1 MDLKEKIVGITFG
14 IRFNRSFRVPEIS
27 GEMIDDILY
36 GNKTPFGT
44 EFFPKVQETAR
55 ENTLFNNK
63 TNEYLRINTDDII
76 LGIEIK
82 DDFEK
87 KFEWLK
93 NEVLTYFKDTL
104 FKEYGLKNIRRIG
117 IVFSHKVEKDPNLDS
132 AIKVLTKDKI
142 DAVDNVN
149 ISFSKKL
156 PATDALIRKDVN
168 DYKNTIYNITEMD
181 NAILAELDYQYYYN
195 PPIEDLRECFVDKVL
210 ADAKTFLEGSY
221 YNWLKLENKNAED
234 K

>member
-55 ENTLFNNK
+55 EKTLFNNK

-93 NEVLTYFKDTL
+93 SEVLTYFKDIL
-104 FKEYGLKNIRRIG
+104 FKDYGLKNIRRVG

-156 PATDALIRKDVN
+156 PATDALIRKNVN

-221 YNWLKLENKNAED
+221 YNWLKLEKKNAED

>member
-55 ENTLFNNK
+55 EKTLFNNK

-93 NEVLTYFKDTL
+93 TDVLNYFKDIL
-104 FKEYGLKNIRRIG
+104 FKNYGLKNIRRVG

-181 NAILAELDYQYYYN
+181 SAILAELDYQYYYN
-195 PPIEDLRECFVDKVL
+195 PPIEDLRECFVDKIL

-221 YNWLKLENKNAED
+221 YNWLKLENKNAEN

>member
-1 MDLKEKIVGITFG
+1 MDSKQKIVGITFG

-55 ENTLFNNK
+55 EKTLFNNK

-93 NEVLTYFKDTL
+93 NEVLTYFKDIL
-104 FKEYGLKNIRRIG
+104 FKEYGLKNIRRVG

-132 AIKVLTKDKI
+132 AIKVLTKNKI
-142 DAVDNVN
+142 DGVDNVN

-156 PATDALIRKDVN
+156 PATDALVRKNVN

-181 NAILAELDYQYYYN
+181 NSILAELDYQYYYN
-195 PPIEDLRECFVDKVL
+195 PPIEDLRECFIDKVL